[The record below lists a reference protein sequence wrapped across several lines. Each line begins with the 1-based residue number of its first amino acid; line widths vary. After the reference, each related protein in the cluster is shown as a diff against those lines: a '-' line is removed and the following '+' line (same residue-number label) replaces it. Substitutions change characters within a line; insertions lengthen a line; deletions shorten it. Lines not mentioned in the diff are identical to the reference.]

1 MERKTENSDID
12 EERSP
17 EINRN
22 SILSFSVDSKQEP
35 ASRSIAIKET
45 QFRDIKFSKKIV
57 YLIVGSDQNGTFEIL
72 RRYKEFYLLRSTL
85 VEWWPGFYIPK
96 IPSKQKIVNF
106 IQGNTDPAFIEK
118 RKKLL
123 ESFLKKISNLEYIYK
138 SKQFQ
143 LFIRENGNYKTLLKS
158 LPILDIKIAETIITT
173 FPRFLADTPADNI
186 EEKYSESEKAFKSAL
201 QSLTDFKDQ
210 CLPCVE
216 NFDVFESDLIT
227 FMGELKE
234 MGSIFVQKKLEIPN
248 RESFVNPYVILLDWA
263 NAEILDVESIIEAI
277 DCRKK
282 YLNVIEKFENK
293 LESNR
298 KTLTRVQSGKKSLS
312 QMFSKLS
319 KEDLSAKSLQD
330 IENLE
335 TDIKS
340 LKNCYKIIS
349 LRLINKEIF
358 MFKQAK
364 LETYKHIMKLFAT
377 ASIQEL
383 TILVQEAK
391 YLEFFIEN

>member
-1 MERKTENSDID
+1 M
-12 EERSP
+12 
-17 EINRN
+17 
-22 SILSFSVDSKQEP
+22 
-35 ASRSIAIKET
+35 
-45 QFRDIKFSKKIV
+45 
-57 YLIVGSDQNGTFEIL
+57 
-72 RRYKEFYLLRSTL
+72 
-85 VEWWPGFYIPK
+85 
-96 IPSKQKIVNF
+96 NF

>member
-1 MERKTENSDID
+1 M
-12 EERSP
+12 
-17 EINRN
+17 
-22 SILSFSVDSKQEP
+22 
-35 ASRSIAIKET
+35 
-45 QFRDIKFSKKIV
+45 
-57 YLIVGSDQNGTFEIL
+57 
-72 RRYKEFYLLRSTL
+72 
-85 VEWWPGFYIPK
+85 
-96 IPSKQKIVNF
+96 NF

-383 TILVQEAK
+383 TILFQEAK
-391 YLEFFIEN
+391 YLEFFIENYGK

>member
-1 MERKTENSDID
+1 M
-12 EERSP
+12 
-17 EINRN
+17 
-22 SILSFSVDSKQEP
+22 
-35 ASRSIAIKET
+35 
-45 QFRDIKFSKKIV
+45 
-57 YLIVGSDQNGTFEIL
+57 
-72 RRYKEFYLLRSTL
+72 
-85 VEWWPGFYIPK
+85 
-96 IPSKQKIVNF
+96 
-106 IQGNTDPAFIEK
+106 
-118 RKKLL
+118 
-123 ESFLKKISNLEYIYK
+123 
-138 SKQFQ
+138 
-143 LFIRENGNYKTLLKS
+143 
-158 LPILDIKIAETIITT
+158 PILDIKIAETIITT